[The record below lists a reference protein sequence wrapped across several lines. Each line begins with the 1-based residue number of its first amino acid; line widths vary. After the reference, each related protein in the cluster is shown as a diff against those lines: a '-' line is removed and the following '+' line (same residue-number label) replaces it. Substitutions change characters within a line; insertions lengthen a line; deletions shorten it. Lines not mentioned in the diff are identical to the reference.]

1 MTLFILKRLVQIVP
15 VIFGVT
21 LVVFLIMQMVP
32 GDSAIVLAGEGAS
45 QETIEELRENLG
57 LNLPL
62 HIQYWEYI

>member
-32 GDSAIVLAGEGAS
+32 GDSAIVLV
-45 QETIEELRENLG
+45 R
-57 LNLPL
+57 
-62 HIQYWEYI
+62 